1 MARTKGRTNAE
12 GLYLSAPKREEY
24 LNYLYRANTKTK
36 KEIEKLPAD
45 KRQQLKD
52 RHPSEIN
59 WYYKRKE
66 NKLDQFKSLKEYER
80 ELARLKKFTS
90 GRYLK
95 GLKMG
100 LQQNYITSLKRHY
113 GNQMGSKAFNQLRT
127 LMHKIPANRFADV
140 AGEEKLPDIDNYY
153 TNEIGL
159 AVQTVDKIRKYLGI
173 PIDQLPE
180 ELKLFLLDN
189 KKTRR

>member
-1 MARTKGRTNAE
+1 MARAKGRTNAE

-66 NKLDQFKSLKEYER
+66 NSTRGIRVKNILIKYQ
-80 ELARLKKFTS
+80 A
-90 GRYLK
+90 
-95 GLKMG
+95 
-100 LQQNYITSLKRHY
+100 
-113 GNQMGSKAFNQLRT
+113 
-127 LMHKIPANRFADV
+127 
-140 AGEEKLPDIDNYY
+140 
-153 TNEIGL
+153 TN
-159 AVQTVDKIRKYLGI
+159 
-173 PIDQLPE
+173 
-180 ELKLFLLDN
+180 
-189 KKTRR
+189 